1 MKRYGAALLGPG
13 PELTLAVTLVAPA
26 YFARIACHFALLA
39 ATMSRQVAL
48 FQIKVSKMLVPVSE
62 NWSYEEISTLA
73 FFLFVLETC
82 LVSLLRETTN
92 SHMIAVDACLNLKL
106 SMPWAINAAQ
116 HDNSTPI

>member
-62 NWSYEEISTLA
+62 NWSYEEIS
-73 FFLFVLETC
+73 
-82 LVSLLRETTN
+82 
-92 SHMIAVDACLNLKL
+92 
-106 SMPWAINAAQ
+106 
-116 HDNSTPI
+116 